1 MIRPVLLNFVLFAF
15 GASLGSFANVCI
27 YRIPLKLSVVA
38 PRSFCPHCKRTLTWY
53 ELIPVVSYLLLAGR
67 CRTCNSRISL
77 QYPFVEL
84 ASGLLGFY
92 LVTRYSVTLFTVF
105 AMPLLLLLII
115 IAVIDW
121 RNLIIPNSLVIAGLL
136 LGIIDLSFL
145 SAHLLLSAALSA
157 VLASG
162 FTFVVRAAGNF
173 IFRKDT
179 MGIGDIKLAGL
190 IGLFIGFEHF
200 LVAVWFAAILGIIY
214 WSIQRVLNRTAKDLR
229 LPFGTFLSVT
239 AIIIYLA
246 TAPSIPFIR

>member
-1 MIRPVLLNFVLFAF
+1 MVNDFFLESLSFLL
-15 GASLGSFANVCI
+15 GSSLGSFANVCI
-27 YRIPLKLSVVA
+27 YRIPRKLSIVA

-67 CRTCNSRISL
+67 CRTCDSRISL

-162 FTFVVRAAGNF
+162 FTFVARAAGNF

-190 IGLFIGFEHF
+190 IGLLIGFQQF
-200 LVAVWFAAILGIIY
+200 LLAVWLSAIFGIIY
-214 WSIQRVLNRTAKDLR
+214 WAALRVLAGAGRNTK
-229 LPFGTFLSVT
+229 LPFGTFLV
-239 AIIIYLA
+239 AVFLFVYL
-246 TAPSIPFIR
+246 TPVPVFSIVF